1 MIRIAIV
8 DDEALVAQSLATLL
22 ELEEDLEVLVVCG
35 AGEELLDW
43 WRREATTGGQL
54 PEVCVCDLHMGGIDG
69 VETASR
75 LAEIAPG
82 VTTLI
87 VTSHA
92 RPRQLKRALAA
103 GVRGF
108 LPKTATAEEFASAIR
123 AVHAGR
129 RHIDPELAALTIS
142 AGESPLTER
151 EAEVLEQ
158 AGAGGSVEDIA
169 AATHLA
175 PGTTRNYLSSAM
187 GKVGAQNRFE
197 AFRRAREL
205 GWI

>member
-8 DDEALVAQSLATLL
+8 DDESLVAQSLATLL
-22 ELEEDLEVLVVCG
+22 SLEEDLEVVAV
-35 AGEELLDW
+35 AASGEELLEW
-43 WRREATTGGQL
+43 WRRGQEL
-54 PEVCVCDLHMGGIDG
+54 DVCVCDLQLGGIDG
-69 VETASR
+69 IETARR
-75 LAEIAPG
+75 LGEVG
-82 VTTLI
+82 VLI

-92 RPRQLKRALAA
+92 RPRALKEALAA

-108 LPKTATAEEFASAIR
+108 LPKTSTAADFAAAIR

-129 RHIDPELAALTIS
+129 RHIDPELAAWTIS

-151 EAEVLEQ
+151 ETELLEL
-158 AGAGGSVEDIA
+158 AGRGGSVEDIA
-169 AATHLA
+169 AAAHLA

-187 GKVGAQNRFE
+187 AKVGAQNRFE
-197 AFRRAREL
+197 AYTRARER